1 MTERIDSLVADYL
14 AEVSRATAGLPR
26 DRRDELIRD
35 LREHIEAG
43 RAELPDETEHQV
55 REILERL
62 GDPLIIAQAAAEDAP
77 VETDK
82 SEMYGSGWNKP
93 QRVRNLRPLWIL
105 AIVAAIGAIF
115 VLCAGFLF
123 FAQSN
128 DSPPEPAQPAPITRS
143 DGAS

>member
-1 MTERIDSLVADYL
+1 MTERNDSLVADYL
-14 AEVSRATAGLPR
+14 AAVARATAGLPR
-26 DRRDELIRD
+26 DRRDELVRD

-62 GDPLIIAQAAAEDAP
+62 GEPAVIAAVAAEDIP
-77 VETDK
+77 VATPVA
-82 SEMYGSGWNKP
+82 SP
-93 QRVRNLRPLWIL
+93 VRTPPDRRPLWIL
-105 AIVAAIGAIF
+105 ATIAAIGLLF

-123 FAQSN
+123 FAQTN
-128 DSPPEPAQPAPITRS
+128 DGPPEPAQPAPVIQS